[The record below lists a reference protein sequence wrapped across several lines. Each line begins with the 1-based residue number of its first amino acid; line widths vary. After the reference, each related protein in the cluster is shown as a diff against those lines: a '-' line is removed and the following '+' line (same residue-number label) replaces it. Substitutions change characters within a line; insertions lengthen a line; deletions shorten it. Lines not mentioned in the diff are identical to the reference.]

1 MIKDKA
7 QEEVVNSTNKNLIVS
22 ASAGSGKTTVMI
34 RKIIKHMIEDGV
46 GVRDILVL
54 TYTKAAAEEMKQRL
68 LSAIYENAQN
78 NPSLLNQI
86 DDLSIANISTIHS
99 FFQKVLKKYFYI
111 LKLDPSFSLCD
122 ELESENLKAKALE
135 QAMQNFFEESPDEYK
150 ELLEIYGNDRTD
162 RKLQKTIKSINEFCA
177 SLASP
182 GKWLNQT
189 ALKLYDNK
197 EY

>member
-99 FFQKVLKKYFYI
+99 
-111 LKLDPSFSLCD
+111 
-122 ELESENLKAKALE
+122 
-135 QAMQNFFEESPDEYK
+135 
-150 ELLEIYGNDRTD
+150 
-162 RKLQKTIKSINEFCA
+162 
-177 SLASP
+177 
-182 GKWLNQT
+182 
-189 ALKLYDNK
+189 
-197 EY
+197 